1 MPQKEFETEFPLID
15 SDPHFRR
22 VVRYFRPSDYYA
34 IAGTAV
40 AFPSA
45 LWLLESSD
53 PARGRGKLGAAL
65 KLSTFLG
72 LCGGFLYAYQRSTFR
87 FWGWT
92 ENAREQELA
101 KAEVASGDVPGQG
114 KSSLTDELQ
123 GVAHRNSAFSQL
135 NLGTSVLFRVGAFC
149 SAPCCLYTD

>member
-1 MPQKEFETEFPLID
+1 MFSI
-15 SDPHFRR
+15 
-22 VVRYFRPSDYYA
+22 
-34 IAGTAV
+34 
-40 AFPSA
+40 
-45 LWLLESSD
+45 
-53 PARGRGKLGAAL
+53 
-65 KLSTFLG
+65 
-72 LCGGFLYAYQRSTFR
+72 GFNLVR

-135 NLGTSVLFRVGAFC
+135 NLGTSVLFRVGAFF
-149 SAPCCLYTD
+149 SSPCCLYTD